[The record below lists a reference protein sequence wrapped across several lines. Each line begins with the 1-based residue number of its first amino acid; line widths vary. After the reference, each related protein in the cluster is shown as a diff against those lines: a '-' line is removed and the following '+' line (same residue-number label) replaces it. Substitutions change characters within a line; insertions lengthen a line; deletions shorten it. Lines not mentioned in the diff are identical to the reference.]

1 MVEHGYLP
9 SAKSLT
15 ASAEPGVATPPTRP
29 ATWGAEMSI
38 TWRPT

>member
-1 MVEHGYLP
+1 MVKHGYLP

-15 ASAEPGVATPPTRP
+15 ASAEPGVGTPPTR
-29 ATWGAEMSI
+29 GAEMSI